1 MYVILFHFADG
12 RIAPYGG
19 GTYFYRGTKY
29 AYLDNLQTKIY
40 SSSKI
45 ARNCAGKLV
54 KSCANLQ
61 NCEAIEIVEVRG
73 NGQEKVFERITFE
86 AA

>member
-19 GTYFYRGTKY
+19 GTYLHRGTKY

-61 NCEAIEIVEVRG
+61 KCMAFEIVDIHIKGKTQIV
-73 NGQEKVFERITFE
+73 ERVILQ